1 VGSNNFKIVLM
12 QFILT
17 VEIPILTRILTV
29 SKTQQSFTNV
39 YKRQQMFI
47 KAIATNRLNIFVE
60 LTAVRTALF
69 TNYKTEPL

>member
-1 VGSNNFKIVLM
+1 M
-12 QFILT
+12 
-17 VEIPILTRILTV
+17 
-29 SKTQQSFTNV
+29 QQSFTNV

-69 TNYKTEPL
+69 TNYKTEPLCTQLKTKSN

>member
-1 VGSNNFKIVLM
+1 M
-12 QFILT
+12 QM
-17 VEIPILTRILTV
+17 
-29 SKTQQSFTNV
+29 FTNV

-47 KAIATNRLNIFVE
+47 KAILINRFNIFVV